1 MTTQSSAR
9 THPQPE
15 AAMYQPWMNRKW
27 LQQQACHMRFIFNGG
42 CWTHNHTPHPD
53 MYFCKA
59 SFLQHFQNLR
69 YCPEFPVIGK
79 SMLHDLQWQRQP
91 MLVAVQHELAMHTL
105 SGSLSR
111 ADKKQ
116 HRCAA
121 SWPAC
126 HRRDHPG
133 DDVAERQFTWDVW
146 GFFKLI

>member
-1 MTTQSSAR
+1 MT
-9 THPQPE
+9 
-15 AAMYQPWMNRKW
+15 
-27 LQQQACHMRFIFNGG
+27 CNGNVNG
-42 CWTHNHTPHPD
+42 
-53 MYFCKA
+53 Y
-59 SFLQHFQNLR
+59 
-69 YCPEFPVIGK
+69 
-79 SMLHDLQWQRQP
+79 QP

-116 HRCAA
+116 HHCAA